1 MLMADTVMDADE
13 PRFQIGEDEMDDR
26 QIVLG
31 NLWVAALGNGKVF
44 IPALAEAGISTP
56 IVSDGQRPRSN
67 GALHEPTKRVGAPI
81 GYYGEPDTPGIAS
94 VLSLVL
100 RGSRFP
106 MTNLDGTSDENLVVD
121 TPAFAASPSTNPCL
135 VYLNMFPRLAAD
147 TILIGPHHAS
157 AELVENAEG
166 RLIARH
172 AKLSLKLNRRDA
184 GRLAGDQI
192 SRPKPCA
199 QRHMAAFHDGANRQA
214 RIVAALA
221 TAQDTGTSGDAEGI
235 ACGMAMRTDEA
246 VAPSSFFHV
255 GSTLRFIGKKL
266 LKLWK
271 RPRKGQV
278 VTLKDVHGSLSII
291 HTKSIPSGC
300 VRQADRQAGNEAEYL
315 AYLEKKVAAMNGDGD
330 AMNGDGD
337 AMNGDG
343 DAKAPDVILADAR
356 EALKTLPD
364 DATDEERAS
373 AMAEVKKALMLAGN
387 EAEYLAYLEKK
398 VADQAQAKKDA
409 DAADAAEMAS
419 DKAEQV
425 LTALD
430 PTLGESMAPVV
441 ELAAS
446 SSGAVT
452 ATFDGYTM
460 SPNAPD
466 AITGYRGAILTTDT
480 AELHVYTNIADA
492 VATPIAHLYRSETL
506 QGKPAIYSV
515 MDTTDDDD
523 ILWSQAKRTD
533 ARHIM
538 VGTGDD
544 AVTTFAG
551 SVRGVAGTFS
561 CMGNCTVP
569 APDDVAASE
578 AMNWKF
584 VPTDPNGTIDVAD
597 ETYLSFGWWLNQM
610 DEGMYETDVFAN
622 AYDAMGMAEAV
633 TGLPAD
639 DVDGSATY
647 KGGAAG
653 KWAIASTTDETT
665 AGGHFTATA
674 TLTANFDADTTPDG
688 MDGNDKSGVSI
699 GGSITKFMTGDVSRP
714 KWKVTL
720 MAPAAQTTVGPIVG
734 ADTEWATGGAL
745 KGAGTWDAKFYGEE
759 ADTMHP
765 TAATG
770 EFNAAIADGK
780 VGRISGAFA
789 ATK

>member
-166 RLIARH
+166 RLIARQ

-300 VRQADRQAGNEAEYL
+300 VRQADRQGTLQREVPLLEFSFLAANVGTRPATDALLTIEARGRFWIRPPPPEDDDEEQDGKEHDLESAKPDVLPRPPVAPCGQWQRWVGGHPTDAGRALQALARSLQGIPGLTDRRRGILDYPLLHTPIVRHPSHDSNAFYYKPNRPTAPGSSFSLECDQWRHDEAE
-315 AYLEKKVAAMNGDGD
+315 E
-330 AMNGDGD
+330 
-337 AMNGDG
+337 
-343 DAKAPDVILADAR
+343 P
-356 EALKTLPD
+356 
-364 DATDEERAS
+364 
-373 AMAEVKKALMLAGN
+373 
-387 EAEYLAYLEKK
+387 
-398 VADQAQAKKDA
+398 
-409 DAADAAEMAS
+409 
-419 DKAEQV
+419 
-425 LTALD
+425 
-430 PTLGESMAPVV
+430 
-441 ELAAS
+441 
-446 SSGAVT
+446 
-452 ATFDGYTM
+452 FDGE
-460 SPNAPD
+460 
-466 AITGYRGAILTTDT
+466 I
-480 AELHVYTNIADA
+480 
-492 VATPIAHLYRSETL
+492 
-506 QGKPAIYSV
+506 Q
-515 MDTTDDDD
+515 
-523 ILWSQAKRTD
+523 
-533 ARHIM
+533 
-538 VGTGDD
+538 
-544 AVTTFAG
+544 
-551 SVRGVAGTFS
+551 
-561 CMGNCTVP
+561 
-569 APDDVAASE
+569 
-578 AMNWKF
+578 
-584 VPTDPNGTIDVAD
+584 VPTDQDEVKGALLCRIQAANLSNSAPKLVPVRIDIAHISAFD
-597 ETYLSFGWWLNQM
+597 S
-610 DEGMYETDVFAN
+610 AR
-622 AYDAMGMAEAV
+622 AM
-633 TGLPAD
+633 LD
-639 DVDGSATY
+639 S
-647 KGGAAG
+647 
-653 KWAIASTTDETT
+653 
-665 AGGHFTATA
+665 
-674 TLTANFDADTTPDG
+674 LLTTPKFRIRPQPPDDG
-688 MDGNDKSGVSI
+688 EAGNSS
-699 GGSITKFMTGDVSRP
+699 T
-714 KWKVTL
+714 
-720 MAPAAQTTVGPIVG
+720 
-734 ADTEWATGGAL
+734 
-745 KGAGTWDAKFYGEE
+745 
-759 ADTMHP
+759 
-765 TAATG
+765 
-770 EFNAAIADGK
+770 
-780 VGRISGAFA
+780 
-789 ATK
+789 

>member
-1 MLMADTVMDADE
+1 MTTEDIETEAGTDLIGTVADWLMTQALGEARMEDLVEGCCNRLRAAGIEAPVKAERELIEIGLKMLMADTVMDADE

-166 RLIARH
+166 RLIARQ

-300 VRQADRQAGNEAEYL
+300 GRQADRQGNFL
-315 AYLEKKVAAMNGDGD
+315 AY
-330 AMNGDGD
+330 
-337 AMNGDG
+337 
-343 DAKAPDVILADAR
+343 
-356 EALKTLPD
+356 
-364 DATDEERAS
+364 
-373 AMAEVKKALMLAGN
+373 
-387 EAEYLAYLEKK
+387 
-398 VADQAQAKKDA
+398 
-409 DAADAAEMAS
+409 
-419 DKAEQV
+419 
-425 LTALD
+425 
-430 PTLGESMAPVV
+430 PV
-441 ELAAS
+441 
-446 SSGAVT
+446 
-452 ATFDGYTM
+452 
-460 SPNAPD
+460 N
-466 AITGYRGAILTTDT
+466 
-480 AELHVYTNIADA
+480 
-492 VATPIAHLYRSETL
+492 
-506 QGKPAIYSV
+506 
-515 MDTTDDDD
+515 
-523 ILWSQAKRTD
+523 
-533 ARHIM
+533 
-538 VGTGDD
+538 
-544 AVTTFAG
+544 
-551 SVRGVAGTFS
+551 
-561 CMGNCTVP
+561 
-569 APDDVAASE
+569 
-578 AMNWKF
+578 
-584 VPTDPNGTIDVAD
+584 
-597 ETYLSFGWWLNQM
+597 
-610 DEGMYETDVFAN
+610 
-622 AYDAMGMAEAV
+622 
-633 TGLPAD
+633 
-639 DVDGSATY
+639 
-647 KGGAAG
+647 
-653 KWAIASTTDETT
+653 
-665 AGGHFTATA
+665 
-674 TLTANFDADTTPDG
+674 TLTHN
-688 MDGNDKSGVSI
+688 M
-699 GGSITKFMTGDVSRP
+699 
-714 KWKVTL
+714 
-720 MAPAAQTTVGPIVG
+720 
-734 ADTEWATGGAL
+734 
-745 KGAGTWDAKFYGEE
+745 
-759 ADTMHP
+759 
-765 TAATG
+765 
-770 EFNAAIADGK
+770 
-780 VGRISGAFA
+780 
-789 ATK
+789 

>member
-166 RLIARH
+166 RLIARQ

-300 VRQADRQAGNEAEYL
+300 VRQADRQGVFFKQGKKNLALQEIWDHLPRNENGETPIKGVVINGNDL
-315 AYLEKKVAAMNGDGD
+315 
-330 AMNGDGD
+330 
-337 AMNGDG
+337 
-343 DAKAPDVILADAR
+343 
-356 EALKTLPD
+356 LPENRD
-364 DATDEERAS
+364 YYRLVGSLTTPPCSENVQWHVFKEPIEAS
-373 AMAEVKKALMLAGN
+373 AS
-387 EAEYLAYLEKK
+387 
-398 VADQAQAKKDA
+398 QI
-409 DAADAAEMAS
+409 
-419 DKAEQV
+419 
-425 LTALD
+425 TA
-430 PTLGESMAPVV
+430 
-441 ELAAS
+441 
-446 SSGAVT
+446 
-452 ATFDGYTM
+452 
-460 SPNAPD
+460 
-466 AITGYRGAILTTDT
+466 
-480 AELHVYTNIADA
+480 
-492 VATPIAHLYRSETL
+492 
-506 QGKPAIYSV
+506 
-515 MDTTDDDD
+515 
-523 ILWSQAKRTD
+523 
-533 ARHIM
+533 
-538 VGTGDD
+538 
-544 AVTTFAG
+544 
-551 SVRGVAGTFS
+551 
-561 CMGNCTVP
+561 
-569 APDDVAASE
+569 
-578 AMNWKF
+578 
-584 VPTDPNGTIDVAD
+584 
-597 ETYLSFGWWLNQM
+597 
-610 DEGMYETDVFAN
+610 
-622 AYDAMGMAEAV
+622 
-633 TGLPAD
+633 
-639 DVDGSATY
+639 
-647 KGGAAG
+647 
-653 KWAIASTTDETT
+653 
-665 AGGHFTATA
+665 FTAIVA
-674 TLTANFDADTTPDG
+674 QNARPVQPLNNRLLID
-688 MDGNDKSGVSI
+688 SGKAAV
-699 GGSITKFMTGDVSRP
+699 GG
-714 KWKVTL
+714 
-720 MAPAAQTTVGPIVG
+720 
-734 ADTEWATGGAL
+734 
-745 KGAGTWDAKFYGEE
+745 
-759 ADTMHP
+759 P
-765 TAATG
+765 TASAS
-770 EFNAAIADGK
+770 AK
-780 VGRISGAFA
+780 SH
-789 ATK
+789 

>member
-166 RLIARH
+166 RLIARQ

-300 VRQADRQAGNEAEYL
+300 VRQADRQGLNQEIQ
-315 AYLEKKVAAMNGDGD
+315 DF
-330 AMNGDGD
+330 
-337 AMNGDG
+337 
-343 DAKAPDVILADAR
+343 APTVHGTPEIELPPSNYDDHLVQVPAFGRSWSPTLNPPRIGPTEFQDPSSNCLIRDV
-356 EALKTLPD
+356 ETTLG
-364 DATDEERAS
+364 
-373 AMAEVKKALMLAGN
+373 K
-387 EAEYLAYLEKK
+387 
-398 VADQAQAKKDA
+398 
-409 DAADAAEMAS
+409 
-419 DKAEQV
+419 QV
-425 LTALD
+425 LN
-430 PTLGESMAPVV
+430 V
-441 ELAAS
+441 
-446 SSGAVT
+446 
-452 ATFDGYTM
+452 
-460 SPNAPD
+460 
-466 AITGYRGAILTTDT
+466 
-480 AELHVYTNIADA
+480 
-492 VATPIAHLYRSETL
+492 PIAQRET
-506 QGKPAIYSV
+506 AIV
-515 MDTTDDDD
+515 
-523 ILWSQAKRTD
+523 
-533 ARHIM
+533 
-538 VGTGDD
+538 
-544 AVTTFAG
+544 
-551 SVRGVAGTFS
+551 
-561 CMGNCTVP
+561 
-569 APDDVAASE
+569 
-578 AMNWKF
+578 
-584 VPTDPNGTIDVAD
+584 DPAD
-597 ETYLSFGWWLNQM
+597 ES
-610 DEGMYETDVFAN
+610 
-622 AYDAMGMAEAV
+622 
-633 TGLPAD
+633 
-639 DVDGSATY
+639 
-647 KGGAAG
+647 
-653 KWAIASTTDETT
+653 
-665 AGGHFTATA
+665 
-674 TLTANFDADTTPDG
+674 
-688 MDGNDKSGVSI
+688 
-699 GGSITKFMTGDVSRP
+699 GDVLR
-714 KWKVTL
+714 
-720 MAPAAQTTVGPIVG
+720 
-734 ADTEWATGGAL
+734 
-745 KGAGTWDAKFYGEE
+745 
-759 ADTMHP
+759 
-765 TAATG
+765 
-770 EFNAAIADGK
+770 
-780 VGRISGAFA
+780 
-789 ATK
+789 

>member
-166 RLIARH
+166 RLIARQ

-300 VRQADRQAGNEAEYL
+300 VRQADRQESKENRAKVRKEFNRQRIDAAL
-315 AYLEKKVAAMNGDGD
+315 AYWNERIRESWCDLYEMTIDFGAHPNELSITSGMQIRRDEDAFHIQYVYLQGDG
-330 AMNGDGD
+330 
-337 AMNGDG
+337 
-343 DAKAPDVILADAR
+343 
-356 EALKTLPD
+356 
-364 DATDEERAS
+364 
-373 AMAEVKKALMLAGN
+373 
-387 EAEYLAYLEKK
+387 Y
-398 VADQAQAKKDA
+398 
-409 DAADAAEMAS
+409 
-419 DKAEQV
+419 
-425 LTALD
+425 ALD
-430 PTLGESMAPVV
+430 FGLVSLQRVAECVLRIFQELFPV
-441 ELAAS
+441 E
-446 SSGAVT
+446 
-452 ATFDGYTM
+452 F
-460 SPNAPD
+460 
-466 AITGYRGAILTTDT
+466 
-480 AELHVYTNIADA
+480 
-492 VATPIAHLYRSETL
+492 
-506 QGKPAIYSV
+506 
-515 MDTTDDDD
+515 
-523 ILWSQAKRTD
+523 
-533 ARHIM
+533 
-538 VGTGDD
+538 
-544 AVTTFAG
+544 G
-551 SVRGVAGTFS
+551 S
-561 CMGNCTVP
+561 
-569 APDDVAASE
+569 
-578 AMNWKF
+578 
-584 VPTDPNGTIDVAD
+584 
-597 ETYLSFGWWLNQM
+597 
-610 DEGMYETDVFAN
+610 
-622 AYDAMGMAEAV
+622 
-633 TGLPAD
+633 
-639 DVDGSATY
+639 
-647 KGGAAG
+647 
-653 KWAIASTTDETT
+653 
-665 AGGHFTATA
+665 
-674 TLTANFDADTTPDG
+674 
-688 MDGNDKSGVSI
+688 SGVSSKLVELQKDLR
-699 GGSITKFMTGDVSRP
+699 GFKLDLP
-714 KWKVTL
+714 
-720 MAPAAQTTVGPIVG
+720 
-734 ADTEWATGGAL
+734 
-745 KGAGTWDAKFYGEE
+745 
-759 ADTMHP
+759 
-765 TAATG
+765 
-770 EFNAAIADGK
+770 NA
-780 VGRISGAFA
+780 
-789 ATK
+789 

>member
-1 MLMADTVMDADE
+1 MPKRVEAPVKAERELIEIGLKMLMADTVMDADE

-166 RLIARH
+166 RLIARQ

-300 VRQADRQAGNEAEYL
+300 VRQADRQGCVQLNPAGEEDKRQDLKGPGYTEFEPVVPSEGGATKADSGAQDPHVAEPGPAAPNTTSPTRMSL
-315 AYLEKKVAAMNGDGD
+315 KVQ
-330 AMNGDGD
+330 
-337 AMNGDG
+337 
-343 DAKAPDVILADAR
+343 KEP
-356 EALKTLPD
+356 PC
-364 DATDEERAS
+364 ATTPMTSRNIS
-373 AMAEVKKALMLAGN
+373 FR
-387 EAEYLAYLEKK
+387 
-398 VADQAQAKKDA
+398 
-409 DAADAAEMAS
+409 
-419 DKAEQV
+419 
-425 LTALD
+425 
-430 PTLGESMAPVV
+430 SMALRVPW
-441 ELAAS
+441 
-446 SSGAVT
+446 SGQ
-452 ATFDGYTM
+452 
-460 SPNAPD
+460 
-466 AITGYRGAILTTDT
+466 RK
-480 AELHVYTNIADA
+480 E
-492 VATPIAHLYRSETL
+492 
-506 QGKPAIYSV
+506 
-515 MDTTDDDD
+515 
-523 ILWSQAKRTD
+523 
-533 ARHIM
+533 
-538 VGTGDD
+538 
-544 AVTTFAG
+544 
-551 SVRGVAGTFS
+551 
-561 CMGNCTVP
+561 
-569 APDDVAASE
+569 
-578 AMNWKF
+578 
-584 VPTDPNGTIDVAD
+584 
-597 ETYLSFGWWLNQM
+597 
-610 DEGMYETDVFAN
+610 
-622 AYDAMGMAEAV
+622 
-633 TGLPAD
+633 
-639 DVDGSATY
+639 
-647 KGGAAG
+647 
-653 KWAIASTTDETT
+653 
-665 AGGHFTATA
+665 
-674 TLTANFDADTTPDG
+674 
-688 MDGNDKSGVSI
+688 
-699 GGSITKFMTGDVSRP
+699 
-714 KWKVTL
+714 
-720 MAPAAQTTVGPIVG
+720 
-734 ADTEWATGGAL
+734 
-745 KGAGTWDAKFYGEE
+745 
-759 ADTMHP
+759 
-765 TAATG
+765 
-770 EFNAAIADGK
+770 
-780 VGRISGAFA
+780 
-789 ATK
+789 

>member
-166 RLIARH
+166 RLIARQ

-300 VRQADRQAGNEAEYL
+300 VRQADRQAWKLCTN
-315 AYLEKKVAAMNGDGD
+315 MT
-330 AMNGDGD
+330 
-337 AMNGDG
+337 
-343 DAKAPDVILADAR
+343 AD
-356 EALKTLPD
+356 D
-364 DATDEERAS
+364 
-373 AMAEVKKALMLAGN
+373 
-387 EAEYLAYLEKK
+387 
-398 VADQAQAKKDA
+398 
-409 DAADAAEMAS
+409 
-419 DKAEQV
+419 
-425 LTALD
+425 
-430 PTLGESMAPVV
+430 
-441 ELAAS
+441 
-446 SSGAVT
+446 VT
-452 ATFDGYTM
+452 ATLKLALEASGCNRANVVHKPRLLSDNGSSYI
-460 SPNAPD
+460 SGD
-466 AITGYRGAILTTDT
+466 L
-480 AELHVYTNIADA
+480 AE
-492 VATPIAHLYRSETL
+492 
-506 QGKPAIYSV
+506 
-515 MDTTDDDD
+515 
-523 ILWSQAKRTD
+523 
-533 ARHIM
+533 
-538 VGTGDD
+538 
-544 AVTTFAG
+544 
-551 SVRGVAGTFS
+551 
-561 CMGNCTVP
+561 
-569 APDDVAASE
+569 
-578 AMNWKF
+578 
-584 VPTDPNGTIDVAD
+584 
-597 ETYLSFGWWLNQM
+597 WLE
-610 DEGMYETDVFAN
+610 D
-622 AYDAMGMAEAV
+622 
-633 TGLPAD
+633 
-639 DVDGSATY
+639 
-647 KGGAAG
+647 
-653 KWAIASTTDETT
+653 
-665 AGGHFTATA
+665 H
-674 TLTANFDADTTPDG
+674 G
-688 MDGNDKSGVSI
+688 MDHHP
-699 GGSITKFMTGDVSRP
+699 FM
-714 KWKVTL
+714 
-720 MAPAAQTTVGPIVG
+720 
-734 ADTEWATGGAL
+734 
-745 KGAGTWDAKFYGEE
+745 
-759 ADTMHP
+759 
-765 TAATG
+765 
-770 EFNAAIADGK
+770 
-780 VGRISGAFA
+780 
-789 ATK
+789 

>member
-166 RLIARH
+166 RLIARQ

-300 VRQADRQAGNEAEYL
+300 VRQADRQASFYAMTSGQHAERPP
-315 AYLEKKVAAMNGDGD
+315 
-330 AMNGDGD
+330 
-337 AMNGDG
+337 
-343 DAKAPDVILADAR
+343 AKRRGQKPAI
-356 EALKTLPD
+356 
-364 DATDEERAS
+364 S
-373 AMAEVKKALMLAGN
+373 
-387 EAEYLAYLEKK
+387 
-398 VADQAQAKKDA
+398 DQALLVAIEA
-409 DAADAAEMAS
+409 DLETSPWEGEGYRKVWARLRVCRDIRVAR
-419 DKAEQV
+419 KRV
-425 LTALD
+425 LRLMRENNLLS
-430 PTLGESMAPVV
+430 PHRCRRRGG
-441 ELAAS
+441 
-446 SSGAVT
+446 GAVT
-452 ATFDGYTM
+452 
-460 SPNAPD
+460 
-466 AITGYRGAILTTDT
+466 
-480 AELHVYTNIADA
+480 
-492 VATPIAHLYRSETL
+492 
-506 QGKPAIYSV
+506 
-515 MDTTDDDD
+515 
-523 ILWSQAKRTD
+523 
-533 ARHIM
+533 
-538 VGTGDD
+538 
-544 AVTTFAG
+544 
-551 SVRGVAGTFS
+551 
-561 CMGNCTVP
+561 
-569 APDDVAASE
+569 
-578 AMNWKF
+578 
-584 VPTDPNGTIDVAD
+584 
-597 ETYLSFGWWLNQM
+597 
-610 DEGMYETDVFAN
+610 
-622 AYDAMGMAEAV
+622 V
-633 TGLPAD
+633 TGWCQLR
-639 DVDGSATY
+639 V
-647 KGGAAG
+647 
-653 KWAIASTTDETT
+653 ASS
-665 AGGHFTATA
+665 F
-674 TLTANFDADTTPDG
+674 L
-688 MDGNDKSGVSI
+688 
-699 GGSITKFMTGDVSRP
+699 
-714 KWKVTL
+714 L
-720 MAPAAQTTVGPIVG
+720 
-734 ADTEWATGGAL
+734 
-745 KGAGTWDAKFYGEE
+745 
-759 ADTMHP
+759 
-765 TAATG
+765 
-770 EFNAAIADGK
+770 
-780 VGRISGAFA
+780 
-789 ATK
+789 

>member
-67 GALHEPTKRVGAPI
+67 GALHEPAKRVGAPI

-166 RLIARH
+166 RLIARQ

-214 RIVAALA
+214 RIVASLA

-300 VRQADRQAGNEAEYL
+300 VRQADRQGSFRRN
-315 AYLEKKVAAMNGDGD
+315 
-330 AMNGDGD
+330 
-337 AMNGDG
+337 
-343 DAKAPDVILADAR
+343 I
-356 EALKTLPD
+356 
-364 DATDEERAS
+364 
-373 AMAEVKKALMLAGN
+373 
-387 EAEYLAYLEKK
+387 
-398 VADQAQAKKDA
+398 
-409 DAADAAEMAS
+409 
-419 DKAEQV
+419 
-425 LTALD
+425 
-430 PTLGESMAPVV
+430 
-441 ELAAS
+441 EL
-446 SSGAVT
+446 
-452 ATFDGYTM
+452 
-460 SPNAPD
+460 
-466 AITGYRGAILTTDT
+466 
-480 AELHVYTNIADA
+480 
-492 VATPIAHLYRSETL
+492 
-506 QGKPAIYSV
+506 
-515 MDTTDDDD
+515 
-523 ILWSQAKRTD
+523 
-533 ARHIM
+533 
-538 VGTGDD
+538 
-544 AVTTFAG
+544 
-551 SVRGVAGTFS
+551 
-561 CMGNCTVP
+561 
-569 APDDVAASE
+569 
-578 AMNWKF
+578 
-584 VPTDPNGTIDVAD
+584 
-597 ETYLSFGWWLNQM
+597 
-610 DEGMYETDVFAN
+610 
-622 AYDAMGMAEAV
+622 
-633 TGLPAD
+633 
-639 DVDGSATY
+639 
-647 KGGAAG
+647 
-653 KWAIASTTDETT
+653 
-665 AGGHFTATA
+665 
-674 TLTANFDADTTPDG
+674 
-688 MDGNDKSGVSI
+688 
-699 GGSITKFMTGDVSRP
+699 
-714 KWKVTL
+714 
-720 MAPAAQTTVGPIVG
+720 
-734 ADTEWATGGAL
+734 
-745 KGAGTWDAKFYGEE
+745 
-759 ADTMHP
+759 
-765 TAATG
+765 
-770 EFNAAIADGK
+770 
-780 VGRISGAFA
+780 
-789 ATK
+789 

>member
-166 RLIARH
+166 RLIARQ

-300 VRQADRQAGNEAEYL
+300 VRQADRQ
-315 AYLEKKVAAMNGDGD
+315 
-330 AMNGDGD
+330 
-337 AMNGDG
+337 
-343 DAKAPDVILADAR
+343 
-356 EALKTLPD
+356 
-364 DATDEERAS
+364 
-373 AMAEVKKALMLAGN
+373 
-387 EAEYLAYLEKK
+387 
-398 VADQAQAKKDA
+398 
-409 DAADAAEMAS
+409 
-419 DKAEQV
+419 
-425 LTALD
+425 
-430 PTLGESMAPVV
+430 
-441 ELAAS
+441 
-446 SSGAVT
+446 
-452 ATFDGYTM
+452 
-460 SPNAPD
+460 
-466 AITGYRGAILTTDT
+466 
-480 AELHVYTNIADA
+480 
-492 VATPIAHLYRSETL
+492 
-506 QGKPAIYSV
+506 
-515 MDTTDDDD
+515 
-523 ILWSQAKRTD
+523 
-533 ARHIM
+533 
-538 VGTGDD
+538 
-544 AVTTFAG
+544 
-551 SVRGVAGTFS
+551 
-561 CMGNCTVP
+561 
-569 APDDVAASE
+569 
-578 AMNWKF
+578 
-584 VPTDPNGTIDVAD
+584 
-597 ETYLSFGWWLNQM
+597 
-610 DEGMYETDVFAN
+610 
-622 AYDAMGMAEAV
+622 
-633 TGLPAD
+633 
-639 DVDGSATY
+639 
-647 KGGAAG
+647 
-653 KWAIASTTDETT
+653 
-665 AGGHFTATA
+665 
-674 TLTANFDADTTPDG
+674 
-688 MDGNDKSGVSI
+688 
-699 GGSITKFMTGDVSRP
+699 
-714 KWKVTL
+714 
-720 MAPAAQTTVGPIVG
+720 
-734 ADTEWATGGAL
+734 
-745 KGAGTWDAKFYGEE
+745 
-759 ADTMHP
+759 
-765 TAATG
+765 G
-770 EFNAAIADGK
+770 EFNRFVSRLETKLADKRLHFLIQPTKTDGK
-780 VGRISGAFA
+780 PFKTDDFEDIMKQFIGYLNRANVTIVDLSGIPFEVLSITVSLVSRLIFDFCFHYSKLRQEQDVLNDVPVMIICEEAHNYIQQRDDAAYRSSRKSLERIAKEGRKYGLNLMVVSQRPSEVSETIFAQCNNFLALRLTNNADQNYVKRLFPDNSSGITDILPNLAPGECVVVGDAVLLPAVVQMPLPKPEPHSQSVCVHKEWKEPWRDFTFADVISRWR
-789 ATK
+789 KE

>member
-166 RLIARH
+166 RLIARQ

-266 LKLWK
+266 LKLWR

-300 VRQADRQAGNEAEYL
+300 VRQADRQGTN
-315 AYLEKKVAAMNGDGD
+315 D
-330 AMNGDGD
+330 AF
-337 AMNGDG
+337 
-343 DAKAPDVILADAR
+343 KSKL
-356 EALKTLPD
+356 
-364 DATDEERAS
+364 
-373 AMAEVKKALMLAGN
+373 
-387 EAEYLAYLEKK
+387 
-398 VADQAQAKKDA
+398 
-409 DAADAAEMAS
+409 
-419 DKAEQV
+419 
-425 LTALD
+425 
-430 PTLGESMAPVV
+430 
-441 ELAAS
+441 
-446 SSGAVT
+446 
-452 ATFDGYTM
+452 
-460 SPNAPD
+460 
-466 AITGYRGAILTTDT
+466 
-480 AELHVYTNIADA
+480 
-492 VATPIAHLYRSETL
+492 
-506 QGKPAIYSV
+506 
-515 MDTTDDDD
+515 
-523 ILWSQAKRTD
+523 
-533 ARHIM
+533 
-538 VGTGDD
+538 
-544 AVTTFAG
+544 
-551 SVRGVAGTFS
+551 
-561 CMGNCTVP
+561 CTV
-569 APDDVAASE
+569 AS
-578 AMNWKF
+578 F
-584 VPTDPNGTIDVAD
+584 
-597 ETYLSFGWWLNQM
+597 LSF
-610 DEGMYETDVFAN
+610 DAFRFEGD
-622 AYDAMGMAEAV
+622 
-633 TGLPAD
+633 
-639 DVDGSATY
+639 
-647 KGGAAG
+647 
-653 KWAIASTTDETT
+653 
-665 AGGHFTATA
+665 
-674 TLTANFDADTTPDG
+674 
-688 MDGNDKSGVSI
+688 I
-699 GGSITKFMTGDVSRP
+699 GGSQEPRTQLVSDTLYPGCVGIEMKGSVKKDGSFSLNDFNQSICDLVMWLSPRIRKGMSIPSPVRLGRVGVTDV
-714 KWKVTL
+714 
-720 MAPAAQTTVGPIVG
+720 
-734 ADTEWATGGAL
+734 
-745 KGAGTWDAKFYGEE
+745 
-759 ADTMHP
+759 
-765 TAATG
+765 
-770 EFNAAIADGK
+770 
-780 VGRISGAFA
+780 
-789 ATK
+789 

>member
-1 MLMADTVMDADE
+1 MDADE

-166 RLIARH
+166 RLIARQ

-300 VRQADRQAGNEAEYL
+300 MRQADRQGTDDLRAEQ
-315 AYLEKKVAAMNGDGD
+315 
-330 AMNGDGD
+330 
-337 AMNGDG
+337 
-343 DAKAPDVILADAR
+343 LADALLSILTVDQQR
-356 EALKTLPD
+356 QAERLFRASDNRAEALSPETLRFIATAEHVAAHLELNAQLEWSPAVIGLCKAVETEVVSRLLRPLATMAGTEDLTD
-364 DATDEERAS
+364 D
-373 AMAEVKKALMLAGN
+373 K
-387 EAEYLAYLEKK
+387 
-398 VADQAQAKKDA
+398 
-409 DAADAAEMAS
+409 S
-419 DKAEQV
+419 DK
-425 LTALD
+425 
-430 PTLGESMAPVV
+430 
-441 ELAAS
+441 
-446 SSGAVT
+446 
-452 ATFDGYTM
+452 
-460 SPNAPD
+460 
-466 AITGYRGAILTTDT
+466 
-480 AELHVYTNIADA
+480 
-492 VATPIAHLYRSETL
+492 
-506 QGKPAIYSV
+506 
-515 MDTTDDDD
+515 D
-523 ILWSQAKRTD
+523 IGR
-533 ARHIM
+533 
-538 VGTGDD
+538 
-544 AVTTFAG
+544 
-551 SVRGVAGTFS
+551 
-561 CMGNCTVP
+561 
-569 APDDVAASE
+569 VAAFCAEPGRKPPELGSF
-578 AMNWKF
+578 AHFLQTVIHSRKRRQTSKLISCF
-584 VPTDPNGTIDVAD
+584 IR
-597 ETYLSFGWWLNQM
+597 LSAAWTGSTWLL
-610 DEGMYETDVFAN
+610 V
-622 AYDAMGMAEAV
+622 
-633 TGLPAD
+633 
-639 DVDGSATY
+639 
-647 KGGAAG
+647 
-653 KWAIASTTDETT
+653 
-665 AGGHFTATA
+665 
-674 TLTANFDADTTPDG
+674 PDG
-688 MDGNDKSGVSI
+688 LHRALTHLTVTYRNRAAHIDELSRGDYLGCRDITIGSQGVVWKL
-699 GGSITKFMTGDVSRP
+699 ITS
-714 KWKVTL
+714 
-720 MAPAAQTTVGPIVG
+720 
-734 ADTEWATGGAL
+734 TERH
-745 KGAGTWDAKFYGEE
+745 K
-759 ADTMHP
+759 
-765 TAATG
+765 
-770 EFNAAIADGK
+770 
-780 VGRISGAFA
+780 
-789 ATK
+789 

>member
-166 RLIARH
+166 RLIARQ

-300 VRQADRQAGNEAEYL
+300 VRQADRQALKL
-315 AYLEKKVAAMNGDGD
+315 AGMRAAYDD
-330 AMNGDGD
+330 
-337 AMNGDG
+337 
-343 DAKAPDVILADAR
+343 ILADGLKRRHPVQQIFGALLRAEIADKTARSIKYQMASARLPAAR
-356 EALKTLPD
+356 ELAEFDFAASPVNEPLIRDLAMGGFFEAKRNIVLVGGTGTGKTHLAVAIARSCIRKGARGRFYNVVDLVNHLEAEIRSGRQGRTADQLTRRDFVILDELGYLPFAQAGGQLLFHLMSRLYERTSIVITTNLAFGEWPSVFGDPKMTTALLDRLTHHCEIIE
-364 DATDEERAS
+364 T
-373 AMAEVKKALMLAGN
+373 GN
-387 EAEYLAYLEKK
+387 ESWRFK
-398 VADQAQAKKDA
+398 
-409 DAADAAEMAS
+409 
-419 DKAEQV
+419 
-425 LTALD
+425 
-430 PTLGESMAPVV
+430 
-441 ELAAS
+441 
-446 SSGAVT
+446 
-452 ATFDGYTM
+452 
-460 SPNAPD
+460 N
-466 AITGYRGAILTTDT
+466 
-480 AELHVYTNIADA
+480 
-492 VATPIAHLYRSETL
+492 RS
-506 QGKPAIYSV
+506 
-515 MDTTDDDD
+515 
-523 ILWSQAKRTD
+523 
-533 ARHIM
+533 
-538 VGTGDD
+538 
-544 AVTTFAG
+544 
-551 SVRGVAGTFS
+551 
-561 CMGNCTVP
+561 
-569 APDDVAASE
+569 
-578 AMNWKF
+578 
-584 VPTDPNGTIDVAD
+584 
-597 ETYLSFGWWLNQM
+597 
-610 DEGMYETDVFAN
+610 
-622 AYDAMGMAEAV
+622 
-633 TGLPAD
+633 
-639 DVDGSATY
+639 
-647 KGGAAG
+647 
-653 KWAIASTTDETT
+653 
-665 AGGHFTATA
+665 
-674 TLTANFDADTTPDG
+674 
-688 MDGNDKSGVSI
+688 
-699 GGSITKFMTGDVSRP
+699 
-714 KWKVTL
+714 
-720 MAPAAQTTVGPIVG
+720 
-734 ADTEWATGGAL
+734 
-745 KGAGTWDAKFYGEE
+745 
-759 ADTMHP
+759 
-765 TAATG
+765 
-770 EFNAAIADGK
+770 
-780 VGRISGAFA
+780 
-789 ATK
+789 